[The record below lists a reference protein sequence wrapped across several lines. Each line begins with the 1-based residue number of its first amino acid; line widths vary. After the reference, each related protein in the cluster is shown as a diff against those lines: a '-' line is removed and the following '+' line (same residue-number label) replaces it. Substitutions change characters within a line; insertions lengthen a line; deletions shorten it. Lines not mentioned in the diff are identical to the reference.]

1 MCAMHKFALGLIA
14 AASLAAGMGFAASRP
29 QTTPLAEAQLF
40 ISPCGEPFRSKAGEP
55 YPVVAWFEKVDTNKD
70 GHIDRAEFRA
80 DAEAFFKVLDRDHD
94 GVIDDA
100 EVSYY
105 EHQIVPEVMDGQ
117 QSSRLDGARVILA
130 ALAQDESSSNKVRED
145 DLPFQGAGA
154 YGLLND
160 AEPVRA
166 ADRDFSGHIRLS
178 DFLAR
183 ADHNFDALDEGG
195 RGYLTLEDLP
205 RTEAQLRARSA
216 RRKA

>member
-1 MCAMHKFALGLIA
+1 MRAMHKFALGLIA
-14 AASLAAGMGFAASRP
+14 AASLTAGIGLAADRL
-29 QTTPLAEAQLF
+29 QTAPLAEAQLF
-40 ISPCGEPFRSKAGEP
+40 ISPCGEPFRSKPGEP
-55 YPVVAWFEKVDTNKD
+55 YPVVAWFQKVDANKD
-70 GHIDRAEFRA
+70 GHVDRAEFRA

-105 EHQIVPEVMDGQ
+105 EHQVVPEVMGQQ
-117 QSSRLDGARVILA
+117 QSSQLEGGRVILA
-130 ALAQDESSSNKVRED
+130 ALAQDDSSKSKERED

-160 AEPVRA
+160 SEPVRA
-166 ADRDFSGHIRLS
+166 ADRDFNGRIRLS

>member
-1 MCAMHKFALGLIA
+1 MYKFTLGLIA
-14 AASLAAGMGFAASRP
+14 AASLTAAGVGFAASRP
-29 QTTPLAEAQLF
+29 QVTPLAESQLF
-40 ISPCGEPFRSKAGEP
+40 ISPCGEPFRSKDGEP
-55 YPVVAWFEKVDTNKD
+55 YPVVAWFQKTDTNKD

-105 EHQIVPEVMDGQ
+105 EHQIVPEMMEGQ
-117 QSSRLDGARVILA
+117 QTSRLDGARVILA
-130 ALAQDESSSNKVRED
+130 ALAQDETSTSNKIRED
-145 DLPFQGAGA
+145 DKPFQGAGA

-166 ADRDFSGHIRLS
+166 ADREFNGRIRLV

-183 ADHNFDALDEGG
+183 ADHNFDALDFEGQ
-195 RGYLTLEDLP
+195 GYLTLEGLP
-205 RTEAQLRARSA
+205 RTEAQLQARAA